1 MLYFKTLTTHAEE
14 IQNTQVAQKRFSF
27 GGGKNQGGI
36 LMPVVSMKQ
45 LLEAGVHFGHQ
56 TRRWNPKMA
65 EYIFTER
72 NGIYIIDLQKT
83 VKKLDEAYNFIK
95 KITEEG
101 KSVLFVGTK
110 KQAQESVK
118 SEAIKSGS
126 YFVNAR
132 WLGGMLTNFSTIRK
146 RVARLNQL
154 KAMEEDG
161 TFALLPKKEGVKLR
175 LEIEKLEK
183 FLGGVKDMKEL
194 PGALFVV
201 DPKKERI
208 AIAEARKLD
217 IPVVA
222 IVDTNCDPDAADYV
236 IPGNDDAI
244 RAVKLICSA
253 MSQAIIEGKEG
264 EISESSEEIKTDAEL
279 EEQMLANDMVEEVNE

>member
-1 MLYFKTLTTHAEE
+1 M
-14 IQNTQVAQKRFSF
+14 S
-27 GGGKNQGGI
+27 
-36 LMPVVSMKQ
+36 VVSMKQ

-65 EYIFTER
+65 EYIFTQR

-83 VKKLDEAYNFIK
+83 VKKLDQAYNFIK
-95 KITEEG
+95 EITEQG

-118 SEAIKSGS
+118 SEALKSGS
-126 YFVNAR
+126 FFVNAR

-146 RVARLNQL
+146 RVSRLNQL

-161 TFALLPKKEGVKLR
+161 TFELLPKKEVIKLR

-208 AIAEARKLD
+208 AVAEAKKLD

-222 IVDTNCDPDAADYV
+222 IVDTNCDPDAVDYV

-244 RAVKLICSA
+244 RAVKLISGA
-253 MSQAIIEGKEG
+253 MAQAVIEGKEG
-264 EISESSEEIKTDAEL
+264 EIQEEILPEVSEEEFVETESVETVEAE
-279 EEQMLANDMVEEVNE
+279 

>member
-1 MLYFKTLTTHAEE
+1 MAV
-14 IQNTQVAQKRFSF
+14 I
-27 GGGKNQGGI
+27 
-36 LMPVVSMKQ
+36 SMKQ

-83 VKKLDEAYNFIK
+83 VKKIEEAYAFVRDTVMDGGDI
-95 KITEEG
+95 
-101 KSVLFVGTK
+101 LFVGTK
-110 KQAQESVK
+110 KQAQESIK
-118 SEAIKSGS
+118 EEAERVGM

-132 WLGGMLTNFSTIRK
+132 WLGGMMTNFKTIRK
-146 RVARLNQL
+146 RIDRMNQI
-154 KAMEEDG
+154 KKMEEDG
-161 TFALLPKKEGVKLR
+161 TFDLLPKKEVIKLR
-175 LEIEKLEK
+175 GEMEKLEK
-183 FLGGVKDMKEL
+183 FLGGIKEMRNL

-208 AIAEARKLD
+208 AILEARKLG

-222 IVDTNCDPDAADYV
+222 IVDTNCDPEEVDYV

-244 RAVKLICSA
+244 RAVKLIASTMA
-253 MSQAIIEGKEG
+253 DAVLEGKQG
-264 EISESSEEIKTDAEL
+264 EQFADAEDS
-279 EEQMLANDMVEEVNE
+279 EDGDEAEAKAE

>member
-1 MLYFKTLTTHAEE
+1 MSE
-14 IQNTQVAQKRFSF
+14 QKSTS
-27 GGGKNQGGI
+27 
-36 LMPVVSMKQ
+36 VVSMKQ

-56 TRRWNPKMA
+56 TRRWNPKMK
-65 EYIFTER
+65 EYIFTQR

-83 VKKLDEAYNFIK
+83 SRKLDEACEFIK
-95 KITEEG
+95 EVIREG

-146 RVARLNQL
+146 RINRLEQL
-154 KAMEEDG
+154 KAMESDG
-161 TFALLPKKEGVKLR
+161 TFELLPKKEVIKLR

-194 PGALFVV
+194 PGALFIV

-208 AIAEARKLD
+208 AVAEAKKLD
-217 IPVVA
+217 IPIVA
-222 IVDTNCDPDAADYV
+222 IVDTNCDPDMVDYV

-253 MSQAIIEGKEG
+253 ISQSIIENKDGN
-264 EISESSEEIKTDAEL
+264 IL
-279 EEQMLANDMVEEVNE
+279 EENIEVEEFVQEEAKEEVFEDVTEEE